1 MSNTDVYYLIQSC
14 LTTLQTQM
22 TRRDAHDFV
31 MFNSYIKPGYDSVM
45 NTTKHQLHLKM
56 NGNLQILWMYQIISM
71 ISISL
76 ALILA
81 VVYLCVKIYNYLVN
95 MRQVMET
102 IVEFSNHEIE
112 GIVSYW

>member
-1 MSNTDVYYLIQSC
+1 
-14 LTTLQTQM
+14 
-22 TRRDAHDFV
+22 
-31 MFNSYIKPGYDSVM
+31 
-45 NTTKHQLHLKM
+45 
-56 NGNLQILWMYQIISM
+56 M